1 MNKFFFFIIGF
12 LLANSLAAQ
21 GYSIKVKLE
30 NYDQDTLQLGYYY
43 GNKQYLTDTAILKN
57 GSFHFSD
64 DEPLKAGMYMIV
76 MPPDNNF
83 FQLLIN
89 EDEQKL
95 DIQTDAIEPV
105 PNFKI
110 KKSKDNELYY
120 SYLNY
125 LDVKR
130 IERENLEKEKTQAG
144 ADEKLLEKI
153 QIKLDDL
160 DKSVID
166 QQEKIIKEHP
176 KTFTASLLKSNRR
189 IDVPEFEGSPEEIGQ
204 KRYLFYKHHYF
215 DHIDLKD
222 ARLLRSQTLFPRFD
236 YYVEK
241 LTPQVPDS
249 IIQSIDYLLESVE
262 EVEDTYHYFLSH
274 FLNKYAA
281 SKFVG
286 MDAVY
291 VHLVENYYNQGK
303 APWVDEEQLAKMAK
317 NAKTLKP
324 ILIGKIAPDLKMKKE
339 DKTFLSLHEVD
350 SKYTVLFFWDPE
362 CGHCKKSIPKII
374 EFYDTYKSKGV
385 EIFSICTKLGE
396 KANDCWE
403 TVKEKK
409 MDKWI
414 NVNDPYLRSRFKQIY
429 DVRTT
434 PRIFIL
440 DEKKEILS
448 KGIGADQLGSMM
460 EFLLNREAE
469 EMKMQDQGKK

>member
-1 MNKFFFFIIGF
+1 MNRIFFFFLGF
-12 LLANSLAAQ
+12 LLANSLGAQ
-21 GYSIKVKLE
+21 GYSIKVKLV
-30 NYDQDTLQLGYYY
+30 NYDQDTLLLGYYY
-43 GNKQYLTDTAILKN
+43 GNKQYLTDTATLKN

-64 DEPLKAGMYMIV
+64 QEPLQAGMYMIV

-83 FQLLIN
+83 FQLLVN

-95 DIQTDAIEPV
+95 EIETDAKEPV

-110 KKSKDNELYY
+110 KKSKDNQVYY
-120 SYLNY
+120 AYLNY
-125 LDVKR
+125 LDKKR
-130 IERENLEKEKTQAG
+130 VERENLEKEKVEAG
-144 ADEKLLEKI
+144 ADEKLLEEI
-153 QIKLDDL
+153 QLKLTEL

-166 QQEKIIKEHP
+166 EQEKIIRENP
-176 KTFTASLLKSNRR
+176 KTFTANLLKSNRR

-222 ARLLRSQTLFPRFD
+222 PRLLRSQTLFPRFE

-249 IIQSIDYLLESVE
+249 IIQSIDYLLQSVE
-262 EVEDTYHYFLSH
+262 EVEDTYHFFLSH

-291 VHLVENYYNQGK
+291 VHMVEKYYNQGK
-303 APWVDEEQLAKMAK
+303 APWVDEEQLAKMTK
-317 NAKTLKP
+317 NAKTLKS
-324 ILIGKIAPDLKMKKE
+324 ILIGKIAPDLKMNKQ

-374 EFYDTYKSKGV
+374 EFYDKYKSKGV
-385 EIFSICTKLGE
+385 KIFSICTVLGE
-396 KANDCWE
+396 KANNCWK
-403 TVKEKK
+403 TVEEKE
-409 MDKWI
+409 MGKWI

-440 DEKKEILS
+440 GEDKEILS
-448 KGIGADQLGSMM
+448 KGIGAEQLGGMM
-460 EFLLNREAE
+460 DFLLEREAE